1 MRALVKLKPEATA
14 RPGWKPGHYSGTNNL
29 KRNARAKT
37 NGRRRAKLLEGEG
50 GKIEKNWKI
59 HVERTAGD

>member
-1 MRALVKLKPEATA
+1 MKA
-14 RPGWKPGHYSGTNNL
+14 RHCNGITNL

-37 NGRRRAKLLEGEG
+37 NGKTRAKVLKWEG
-50 GKIEKNWKI
+50 GEIEKNWKI